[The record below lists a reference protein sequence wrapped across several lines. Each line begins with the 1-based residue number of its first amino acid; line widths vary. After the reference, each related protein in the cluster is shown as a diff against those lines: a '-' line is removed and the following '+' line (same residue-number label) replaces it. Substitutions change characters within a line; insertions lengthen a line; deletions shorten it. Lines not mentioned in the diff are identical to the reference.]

1 MYISVL
7 YMYVHGT
14 YLLLHVF
21 LLFMPFYNKFACVLL
36 VGLLTFA
43 GMIKNV
49 PSTECNVI
57 HLYLFKTI
65 KENILIII
73 HYVTYIVVQNLS
85 IYYVMYIGNLYYVL
99 CTDSMYILDI
109 VYVRYSNNL
118 KPFKIIIILKR
129 KC

>member
-1 MYISVL
+1 
-7 YMYVHGT
+7 MYVHINIIHIHGT
-14 YLLLHVF
+14 YF
-21 LLFMPFYNKFACVLL
+21 YMYFCSFMAFCNKLACFLL
-36 VGLLTFA
+36 VGLLTST

-109 VYVRYSNNL
+109 VYVHTYDTL
-118 KPFKIIIILKR
+118 TI
-129 KC
+129 